1 MLLCN
6 HVFNMSICVKLFGH
20 KKEGNIAICNNV
32 DFEDFMLS
40 KSEKHKICVS
50 LVCEVKKPP
59 NKQKPKLIV
68 TENRL
73 VLARWEGIGAWVKW
87 MRGSKDPNFYL

>member
-1 MLLCN
+1 M
-6 HVFNMSICVKLFGH
+6 I
-20 KKEGNIAICNNV
+20 
-32 DFEDFMLS
+32 
-40 KSEKHKICVS
+40 S

-59 NKQKPKLIV
+59 NKQKPAKQTNKQKPRLIV

-73 VLARWEGIGAWVKW
+73 VLARWEGIGAWVKR